1 MKKINQITNPLYKEL
16 LKLNLIKNSRLII
29 LNKRTRDK
37 KIKVFKDFKTKI
49 IFLQKYVTNT
59 NYYSLVNYEGSKIK
73 TSKGIIN
80 TPEISD
86 NVRRAKQF
94 QKLCKNKDVLDFGCG
109 WGNFLKNLK
118 NCKSFNGVELRKE
131 CLNYVSNNIKK
142 INISNNINS
151 FNKKFDVITMFHV
164 LEHIPHQVKILKIL
178 KSRLK
183 NKGKIIIEVPHAED
197 FLILQDE
204 LKEFKNFTFWSEHLI
219 LHTFNSIKK
228 ILSKAGFKNINI
240 KYYQR
245 YNFSN
250 HLGWFLK
257 RKPGGHKFYKSI
269 INEKLNYSYC
279 ENLKKLGQ
287 TDTLI
292 VIAQ

>member
-228 ILSKAGFKNINI
+228 ILSKAGFKSINI

-257 RKPGGHKFYKSI
+257 RKPGGHKFYKNI